1 MLHLQRNAVKSRA
14 KFAGYILSLLL
25 LVVETGALAHELEH
39 QLQKPDAPCAH
50 CLFANHMGKTPITV
64 PYVFSAC
71 APETHALPVSI
82 PAPRRHEITAYT
94 VRAPPADSEI

>member
-1 MLHLQRNAVKSRA
+1 MLQLHRNAVKSRV

-39 QLQKPDAPCAH
+39 QLQKPDAPCAQ
-50 CLFANHMGKTPITV
+50 CLFANHVGKTPITL

-71 APETHALPVSI
+71 PPETYSLPVSI
-82 PAPRRHEITAYT
+82 PAPRRHEITAYA